1 MTIEI
6 SEELE
11 RTLEKKASIAGIPA
25 KTYAVLLLERDL
37 GKGEA
42 AESKQ
47 NGLKTSYGAAAKF
60 GPAPSAEEIDE
71 NRREMFKNFGEKF

>member
-11 RTLEKKASIAGIPA
+11 RVLEAKALIAGVPA
-25 KTYAVLLLERDL
+25 EAYAVQLLERDL
-37 GKGEA
+37 GSGGRADRKRL
-42 AESKQ
+42 
-47 NGLKTSYGAAAKF
+47 GLKTSYGAAAAF

-71 NRREMFKNFGEKF
+71 NRREMFKNFGEVF